1 MRPLDLAVV
10 GGGATGLAAADE
22 AVSQGLEVALFE
34 SGLYGGLVANVGA
47 LDGWPAAVG
56 GAELAFA
63 WRDRLASAGVRFH
76 EEHVDAVRAQGRWR
90 IVEAAGGGR
99 YRAKAV
105 VAATGAR
112 LRRLGVPGEEALT
125 GRGVSQCAFCDAGFF
140 RDADVAVVGGG
151 DAALQEALH
160 LAGYA
165 RSVSMIVRGGRLR
178 ARPGYGARAAADP
191 KFRFHW
197 NSEVATIDGESG
209 VEGVTFADGRRLE
222 VSGVF
227 VFVGLEPAA
236 ELAGEGVFAA
246 GAVRRPGS
254 LAEAVA
260 DGQRAAREA
269 AAVLRR

>member
-10 GGGATGLAAADE
+10 GGGVAGLAAADE
-22 AVSQGLEVALFE
+22 AVSQGLAVALFE

-47 LDGWPAAVG
+47 LDGWPAAVS

-63 WRDRLASAGVRFH
+63 WRDRLAEAGVRFH
-76 EEHVDAVRAQGRWR
+76 EEHVDAIRVQGRRR
-90 IVEAAGGGR
+90 IVETDGGR
-99 YRAKAV
+99 YRARAV

-140 RDADVAVVGGG
+140 KDGDVAVVGGG

-165 RSVSMIVRGGRLR
+165 RSIAMIVRGSRLSAR
-178 ARPGYGARAAADP
+178 AGYGARAAPDP
-191 KFRFHW
+191 KFRFCW
-197 NSEVATIDGESG
+197 NSEVASIDGESG
-209 VEGVTFADGRRLE
+209 VEGVTLADGRRLE

-227 VFVGLEPAA
+227 VFIGLEPVAA
-236 ELAGEGVFAA
+236 LAGEGVFAA
-246 GAVRRPGS
+246 GAVRRAGS

-260 DGQRAAREA
+260 DGQRATREA
-269 AAVLRR
+269 AAALRR

>member
-1 MRPLDLAVV
+1 MKPLDLVVV
-10 GGGATGLAAADE
+10 GGGVAGLAAAGE

-56 GAELAFA
+56 GAELAFG
-63 WRDRLASAGVRFH
+63 WKERLAAAGVRFH
-76 EEHVDAVRAQGRWR
+76 EEHVEAVRAQGRRR
-90 IVEAAGGGR
+90 IVETDRGR
-99 YRAKAV
+99 YRARAV
-105 VAATGAR
+105 LAATGAR

-165 RSVSMIVRGGRLR
+165 QSISMIVRGGRLR

-197 NSEVATIDGESG
+197 NSEVASIDGEGG
-209 VEGVTFADGRRLE
+209 VEGVTLTNGQQLQ

-227 VFVGLEPAA
+227 VFIGLEPAA
-236 ELAGEGVFAA
+236 ALAGDGVFAA
-246 GAVRRPGS
+246 GAVRRAGS
-254 LAEAVA
+254 LAEAMA

-269 AAVLRR
+269 AAALRR

>member
-1 MRPLDLAVV
+1 MRPLELAVV
-10 GGGATGLAAADE
+10 GGGIAGLAAADE
-22 AVSQGLEVALFE
+22 AVSHGLAVALFE
-34 SGLYGGLVANVGA
+34 SGLYGGLVANVGT
-47 LDGWPAAVG
+47 LDGWPAPVG
-56 GAELAFA
+56 GAELAFG
-63 WRDRLASAGVRFH
+63 WKDRLAAAGVRFH
-76 EEHVDAVRAQGRWR
+76 EEHVEAVRVQGRRR
-90 IVEAAGGGR
+90 IVETVGGGR
-99 YRAKAV
+99 YRTKAV
-105 VAATGAR
+105 VTATGAK

-191 KFRFHW
+191 KFTFHW
-197 NSEVATIDGESG
+197 NSEVASIDGVDG
-209 VEGVTFADGRRLE
+209 VEGVTLAGGRRLA

-227 VFVGLEPAA
+227 VFIGLEPVTA
-236 ELAGEGVFAA
+236 LAGEGAFTA
-246 GAVRRPGS
+246 GAVSRAGS

-269 AAVLRR
+269 AAALRR

>member
-10 GGGATGLAAADE
+10 GGGIAGLAAAAE
-22 AVSQGLEVALFE
+22 AVSQGLEAALFE
-34 SGLYGGLVANVGA
+34 SGPYGGLVANVGA

-56 GAELAFA
+56 GSELACG
-63 WRDRLASAGVRFH
+63 WKDRLAASGVRFH
-76 EEHVDAVRAQGRWR
+76 EEHVEAVRAQGRR
-90 IVEAAGGGR
+90 RVIETERGR
-99 YRAKAV
+99 YRARAV

-112 LRRLGVPGEEALT
+112 LRRLGVPGEAALA

-140 RDADVAVVGGG
+140 RGADVAVVGGG

-165 RSVSMIVRGGRLR
+165 RSIAMIVRGGRLR

-197 NSEVATIDGESG
+197 RSEVASIDGEGG
-209 VEGVTFADGRRLE
+209 VEGVTLAGGQRLD

-236 ELAGEGVFAA
+236 ALAGEGVFTA
-246 GAVRRPGS
+246 GAVRRAGS
-254 LAEAVA
+254 LAEAIA

-269 AAVLRR
+269 AAALRR

>member
-10 GGGATGLAAADE
+10 GGGAAGLAAADE
-22 AVSQGLEVALFE
+22 AVSHGLEVALFE
-34 SGLYGGLVANVGA
+34 SGLYGGLVANVDA
-47 LDGWPAAVG
+47 LDGWPGAVG

-63 WRDRLASAGVRFH
+63 WKDRLAAAGVRFH
-76 EEHVDAVRAQGRWR
+76 EEHVQAVRAQGRR
-90 IVEAAGGGR
+90 QIVETAGGGR
-99 YRAKAV
+99 HRAKAV

-165 RSVSMIVRGGRLR
+165 RSIAMIVRGNRLS

-197 NSEVATIDGESG
+197 NSEAASIDGESG
-209 VEGVTFADGRRLE
+209 VEGVTLADGRRLE

-227 VFVGLEPAA
+227 VFIGLEPVAA
-236 ELAGEGVFAA
+236 LAGEGVFAA
-246 GAVRRPGS
+246 GAVRRGGS
-254 LAEAVA
+254 LAEAMA

-269 AAVLRR
+269 AAALRR

>member
-10 GGGATGLAAADE
+10 GGGAAGLAAAEE

-56 GAELAFA
+56 GAELAFG
-63 WRDRLASAGVRFH
+63 WKDRLAVAGVRFL
-76 EEHVDAVRAQGRWR
+76 EEHVDAVRVQGRRR
-90 IVEAAGGGR
+90 IVETAGGGR

-165 RSVSMIVRGGRLR
+165 RSIAMIVRGGRLR

-227 VFVGLEPAA
+227 VFIGLEPAA

-246 GAVRRPGS
+246 GAVRRAGS

-269 AAVLRR
+269 AAALRR

>member
-1 MRPLDLAVV
+1 MRPLDLVVV
-10 GGGATGLAAADE
+10 GGGVAGLAAADE
-22 AVSQGLEVALFE
+22 AVSQGLAVALFE
-34 SGLYGGLVANVGA
+34 SGLYGGLVSNVGA
-47 LDGWPAAVG
+47 LDGWPAAVSG
-56 GAELAFA
+56 SELAHG
-63 WRDRLASAGVRFH
+63 WKDRLAAAGVRFH
-76 EEHVDAVRAQGRWR
+76 EEHVEAVRAQGRRR
-90 IVEAAGGGR
+90 IVETDRGR

-112 LRRLGVPGEEALT
+112 LRRLGVPGEEELT

-165 RSVSMIVRGGRLR
+165 RSIAMIVRSGRLR
-178 ARPGYGARAAADP
+178 ARRGYGARAAADP
-191 KFRFHW
+191 KFSFHW
-197 NSEVATIDGESG
+197 NSEVASIDGEGG
-209 VEGVTFADGRRLE
+209 VEGVTLADGRRLE

-227 VFVGLEPAA
+227 VFIGLEPVTA
-236 ELAGEGVFAA
+236 LAGEGVFAA
-246 GAVRRPGS
+246 GAVHRSGS

-269 AAVLRR
+269 AAALRR